1 VIIQIKQFL
10 FTIGNLLV
18 GGFAVL
24 LLMLSVVPVTAQPVV
39 TYQITNLDRRIGALE
54 SLNLD
59 RRIAVLENIA
69 MNLEDNNTMHRL
81 TMGGTSLLIVER
93 VYAAIFRRK
102 EMNAPKD

>member
-1 VIIQIKQFL
+1 MMAQLKQFL
-10 FTIGNLLV
+10 FTLGNLLV
-18 GGFAVL
+18 GGFAAL

-81 TMGGTSLLIVER
+81 TMGGTSLLIAER

-102 EMNAPKD
+102 ESDGPKE